1 MFSSSNATSHAKVD
15 PIIGSK
21 KRMLESFISDST
33 NKCHIRQSAHYGAPS
48 KRQRPNKSMDE
59 LQYIAANIQ
68 QALVNKGRPL
78 ITIMMC
84 DSREHSLPPSSVNMK
99 GCKVMTSSEYD
110 RESTMNAQPDHKEE
124 NGDQGNDCDEY
135 NLASMYLMSS
145 LIQSTRHHYES
156 FPNYESKVGKVTV
169 SNSSSSSNADF
180 PTTKQSKNLYTKTL
194 TNEKL
199 GEDNEDNSEGLS
211 SWTQSQSSFSHL
223 KYNER
228 KNIDNDNRSD
238 GQSSGM
244 PGSEEEEES
253 SETFS
258 NSDSNA
264 SSVNGDDD
272 VKERYI
278 KADEDERMKKSED
291 SDIERPYSVIG

>member
-84 DSREHSLPPSSVNMK
+84 DSREHSLPPSSVDMS

-110 RESTMNAQPDHKEE
+110 RCESTMNAPQLDHKER
-124 NGDQGNDCDEY
+124 NGNQGNNCDEY
-135 NLASMYLMSS
+135 NLATMYMMSS
-145 LIQSTRHHYES
+145 LIQSTRHHYKS
-156 FPNYESKVGKVTV
+156 SPNEG
-169 SNSSSSSNADF
+169 NCF
-180 PTTKQSKNLYTKTL
+180 
-194 TNEKL
+194 KL
-199 GEDNEDNSEGLS
+199 L
-211 SWTQSQSSFSHL
+211 
-223 KYNER
+223 
-228 KNIDNDNRSD
+228 
-238 GQSSGM
+238 
-244 PGSEEEEES
+244 
-253 SETFS
+253 
-258 NSDSNA
+258 
-264 SSVNGDDD
+264 V
-272 VKERYI
+272 VK
-278 KADEDERMKKSED
+278 
-291 SDIERPYSVIG
+291 

>member
-33 NKCHIRQSAHYGAPS
+33 NKCHIRQPAHYGAPS
-48 KRQRPNKSMDE
+48 KRQRQNKSKDE
-59 LQYIAANIQ
+59 LQYIAATIQ
-68 QALVNKGRPL
+68 QALVDTGRQL
-78 ITIMMC
+78 ITIMI
-84 DSREHSLPPSSVNMK
+84 SREHSLPPGSVDMN
-99 GCKVMTSSEYD
+99 GSKVMTSSEYD
-110 RESTMNAQPDHKEE
+110 AQPDHKEE

-135 NLASMYLMSS
+135 NLSSMYLMSS

-156 FPNYESKVGKVTV
+156 SPNYEAKVRKVTV
-169 SNSSSSSNADF
+169 SNCSSSSNNDF
-180 PTTKQSKNLYTKTL
+180 PTTNQSKNLYTKTL
-194 TNEKL
+194 TNEQL

-211 SWTQSQSSFSHL
+211 SWTPSQSSFSHL

-244 PGSEEEEES
+244 PGGEEEEES
-253 SETFS
+253 SGTS
-258 NSDSNA
+258 SYSDSNA
-264 SSVNGDDD
+264 SSMNGDDD
-272 VKERYI
+272 VEERYI

-291 SDIERPYSVIG
+291 SDVERPYSVIG